1 MNDVIR
7 SFLTLIRRSS
17 VLKNE
22 NHLCVL
28 APNPAREKS
37 TGSHAKLSTL
47 VSRPGLWMVF
57 WAGIQPVLKDQ
68 GSCVLCSKLSL
79 PSQVCGCWSWMSLVP
94 GRQRSQRVLPKG
106 PTSCELPRHR
116 LKASVEGA
124 KPCHVTA
131 QDRIALRLHRP
142 KKQSMIHPI
151 HQLPVRQ
158 AR

>member
-1 MNDVIR
+1 MLIR
-7 SFLTLIRRSS
+7 SFLTLIRRSP

-22 NHLCVL
+22 NHVCVL

-37 TGSHAKLSTL
+37 TGSHAKLLTL
-47 VSRPGLWMVF
+47 VSRSVLWMV
-57 WAGIQPVLKDQ
+57 GIQPVLKDQ

-131 QDRIALRLHRP
+131 HFVPCSAPTQAQKTINDSPYSSASSPSSSLR
-142 KKQSMIHPI
+142 
-151 HQLPVRQ
+151 
-158 AR
+158 